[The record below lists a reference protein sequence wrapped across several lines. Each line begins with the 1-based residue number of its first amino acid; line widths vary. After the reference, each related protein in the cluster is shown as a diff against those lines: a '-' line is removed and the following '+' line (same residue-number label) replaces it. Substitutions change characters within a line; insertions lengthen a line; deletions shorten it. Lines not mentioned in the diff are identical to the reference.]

1 MSGWGQA
8 TGDPLQLLMLLNS
21 LHNLEIVLES
31 GIFSSL
37 LFPFSGIKSAEEQ
50 LKITPWLLHHLR
62 GPERWWEL
70 QTDLL
75 RRLHAAALVGTCW
88 MGAGGHLL
96 PSDQAATL
104 GPGAVTSAPGT
115 VCAPWIPLCSPPS
128 QQWPALPLPP
138 VADFLC
144 RGKQRRDSRDARGGS
159 WERET
164 RAPRP
169 ACPRRPSR
177 QTLRGSVLV
186 VAGMAV
192 STKHRDSFAYS
203 EHWRAGSQKTPPVL
217 EVSPGAWSHREFRLL
232 EAAWPWWGGFQE
244 ESDQQEEWLLWQQGT
259 SAQHAGW
266 YSWTLSYWHQ
276 PSFQWPWWRELP
288 AEASSRFS
296 RFRGNYITFPF

>member
-1 MSGWGQA
+1 MIILSINGLITPKSEILFIYLKPFIFHQPVSFVKAYGGTVQDHSRWLAPPSVARAAVGSAHLSSVAAAHCSPRWGPAGTAQKA
-8 TGDPLQLLMLLNS
+8 PAAIRPGCHPGSRCGNFSTWDSLFALNS
-21 LHNLEIVLES
+21 P
-31 GIFSSL
+31 L
-37 LFPFSGIKSAEEQ
+37 L
-50 LKITPWLLHHLR
+50 T
-62 GPERWWEL
+62 
-70 QTDLL
+70 
-75 RRLHAAALVGTCW
+75 
-88 MGAGGHLL
+88 
-96 PSDQAATL
+96 
-104 GPGAVTSAPGT
+104 
-115 VCAPWIPLCSPPS
+115 PS

-203 EHWRAGSQKTPPVL
+203 EQWQAGSQKTPPVL

-232 EAAWPWWGGFQE
+232 EAAWPW
-244 ESDQQEEWLLWQQGT
+244 
-259 SAQHAGW
+259 
-266 YSWTLSYWHQ
+266 
-276 PSFQWPWWRELP
+276 
-288 AEASSRFS
+288 
-296 RFRGNYITFPF
+296 